1 MTDNQMNIA
10 QILTRSL
17 IYDISYCDLIFFLV
31 TITTLAHVTSIRN
44 FLVSRQEISHQA
56 VLSFSKWLLLTDTC

>member
-17 IYDISYCDLIFFLV
+17 IYNISFRDLIFFLV
-31 TITTLAHVTSIRN
+31 TITTSAHVTSRRN
-44 FLVSRQEISHQA
+44 FLVSRLEISH
-56 VLSFSKWLLLTDTC
+56 

>member
-17 IYDISYCDLIFFLV
+17 IYDISYRDLIFFLV
-31 TITTLAHVTSIRN
+31 TITTSAHVTSRRN
-44 FLVSRQEISHQA
+44 FLVSRQEISH
-56 VLSFSKWLLLTDTC
+56 